1 MFKIKV
7 FTGIT
12 TIATLLFMV
21 VACAST
27 AEPLTTEPDFNG
39 FITEIHQIDKNDVI
53 GSIAVES
60 HADKLVE
67 KYVVTVK
74 DETTL
79 FHQDGDD
86 YLQISFDELQTRQ
99 WVWIWFT
106 GPILESFPMQATA
119 LQIVITQ

>member
-12 TIATLLFMV
+12 IV
-21 VACAST
+21 VTFLVMLVSCASP

-39 FITEIHQIDKNDVI
+39 FITEIHQIDRNDVI

-74 DETTL
+74 DETSL
-79 FHQDGDD
+79 FRQDGDD
-86 YLQISFDELQTRQ
+86 YLRVSFDELKAKQ
-99 WVWIWFT
+99 WVQIWFT
-106 GPILESFPMQATA
+106 GPVMESFPMQATA
-119 LQIVITQ
+119 LQIVITP